1 MTRGSWTL
9 KETVAAL
16 TEYRLVSEPSVDI
29 VLRNI
34 VTDSRDASD
43 ESLFFALP
51 GTKADGATFVSDA
64 AQRGAKAI
72 VTLREVP
79 DIGVPQIVVPDVRN
93 ALARIAKQWYGA
105 PDDDLL
111 MIGVT
116 GTNGKT
122 TTVGMIRTV
131 AESGGYV
138 AGSIGTL
145 GVMLGSES
153 IPQTA
158 SRPTTPE
165 AHELRQMLNTLRDRG
180 AKLVA
185 METTSHALSLDRVWG
200 MRFDVA
206 VYTNLTRDHLD
217 FHGTFDDYF
226 AAKSRL
232 FRELGGS
239 ATAVI
244 NIDDEY
250 GKQLIAMTNARVLTY
265 GMSPNADIH
274 PIEMRDTPRIDGCV
288 RTPIG
293 DVTTSM
299 ALVGGFNVENM
310 LATVGAC
317 VAIGMTPDRI
327 SDGLRLVKPLP
338 GRFEP
343 VSIGQD
349 FTVIVDYAHT
359 PDALENVLSE
369 ARRMTNGRVLC
380 AVGCGGDRDR
390 AKRPIMGEIAT
401 RLADYTVFTS
411 DNPRTEDPE
420 SIIDEIVAG
429 ANGGHPFERIE
440 SRRAALRRVIGMAHP
455 GDVVMI
461 PGKGH
466 EPYQEICGVKHPYD
480 DRIEARKALE
490 ERYGTQQIESGD
502 MR

>member
-1 MTRGSWTL
+1 MTPDSWTL

-16 TEYRLVSEPSVDI
+16 TEYNLVGNTTAGVT
-29 VLRNI
+29 LRSI

-43 ESLFFALP
+43 GSLFFALP
-51 GTKADGATFVSDA
+51 GTKADGTTFAADA
-64 AQRGAKAI
+64 VQRGAKAI

-79 DIGVPQIVVPDVRN
+79 NIDVAQIVVPDVRN
-93 ALARIAKQWYGA
+93 ALARIAKRWYGT
-105 PDDDLL
+105 PEDDLL

-153 IPQTA
+153 LPQTA

-165 AHELRQMLNTLRDRG
+165 AHELRQMLGTLRDRG

-206 VYTNLTRDHLD
+206 VFTNLTRDHLD
-217 FHGTFDDYF
+217 FHGTFDEYF

-232 FRELGGS
+232 FRELGEN
-239 ATAVI
+239 AAAVI
-244 NIDDEY
+244 NIDNEY
-250 GKQLIAMTNARVLTY
+250 GRQLVAMTKARVLTY

-274 PIEMRDTPRIDGCV
+274 PIDMRDTPRIDGRV
-288 RTPIG
+288 HTPIG
-293 DVTTSM
+293 EVVVSM
-299 ALVGGFNVENM
+299 DLVGGFNVENM
-310 LATVGAC
+310 LATIGVS
-317 VAIGMTPDRI
+317 VAIDMTPKQI
-327 SDGLRLVKPLP
+327 SDGLRRVKPLP

-343 VSIGQD
+343 VTIGQD

-359 PDALENVLSE
+359 PDALENVLRE
-369 ARRMTNGRVLC
+369 ARRMTNGRVIC

-390 AKRPIMGEIAT
+390 VKRPIMGEIAT

-429 ANGGHPFERIE
+429 ANGGHPFDRIE
-440 SRRAALRRVIGMAHP
+440 SRRAALRRVIDMAKP

-490 ERYGTQQIESGD
+490 ERFASLRNVSGD
-502 MR
+502 TR